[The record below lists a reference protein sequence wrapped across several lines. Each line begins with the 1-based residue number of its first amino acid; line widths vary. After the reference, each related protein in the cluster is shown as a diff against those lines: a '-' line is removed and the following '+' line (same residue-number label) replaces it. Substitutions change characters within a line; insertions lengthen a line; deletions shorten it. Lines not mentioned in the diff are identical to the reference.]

1 VKIIVRYLA
10 RTIDQGTIVTPIYK
24 LLVDCY
30 VDADFAGLF
39 TFDPSDAPSS
49 AKSRSGYLIKLGNCP
64 LIWKS
69 QLQSTIALSTAEAEY
84 YALSQLMRSLLPICR
99 ILEELIQ
106 HVAIPKSFSIP
117 SSKIHATVYED
128 NTSALTLANEQRIT
142 SRTRHYHT
150 RWHFFWEHVKSG
162 EVEIVHV
169 ATIDQEADYLTKGL
183 PREPFERIRRKV
195 QGW

>member
-1 VKIIVRYLA
+1 
-10 RTIDQGTIVTPIYK
+10 
-24 LLVDCY
+24 
-30 VDADFAGLF
+30 
-39 TFDPSDAPSS
+39 
-49 AKSRSGYLIKLGNCP
+49 
-64 LIWKS
+64 
-69 QLQSTIALSTAEAEY
+69 
-84 YALSQLMRSLLPICR
+84 
-99 ILEELIQ
+99 
-106 HVAIPKSFSIP
+106 
-117 SSKIHATVYED
+117 VYED